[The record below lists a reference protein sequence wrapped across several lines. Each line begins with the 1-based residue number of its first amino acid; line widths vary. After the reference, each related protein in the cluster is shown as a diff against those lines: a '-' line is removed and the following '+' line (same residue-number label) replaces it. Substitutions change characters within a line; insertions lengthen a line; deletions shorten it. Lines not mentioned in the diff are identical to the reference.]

1 MRLPK
6 SSIVLLSKSVT
17 DLHCLSTI
25 TAEAL
30 DLTPVFAKKK
40 PVGCFTYSRRPGPR
54 TPYFN
59 VGVCWEGC
67 VLQGQ
72 AFFSHA
78 ETLTITPQH

>member
-6 SSIVLLSKSVT
+6 SSIVPLSQSVA

-25 TAEAL
+25 KVGTL

-40 PVGCFTYSRRPGPR
+40 PVRLFTYSRRPGPR

-59 VGVCWEGC
+59 VGGRREGC

-78 ETLTITPQH
+78 GTLTLTPQH